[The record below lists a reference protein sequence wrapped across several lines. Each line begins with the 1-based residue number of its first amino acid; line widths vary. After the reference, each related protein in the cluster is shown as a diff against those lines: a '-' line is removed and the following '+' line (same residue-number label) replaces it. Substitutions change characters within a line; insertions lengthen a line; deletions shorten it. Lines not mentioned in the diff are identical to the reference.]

1 MANSSNLKD
10 TMTNVAAALAGIG
23 TLLAG
28 LNVVALHL
36 PVWVT
41 AIGGALVGVAAVING
56 VYSGKNPDGS
66 TKTTDQV
73 IAQNPPKP

>member
-56 VYSGKNPDGS
+56 VYGGKNPDGS